1 MTKAIYFDMDG
12 TIADLYTVENW
23 LPMLR
28 AYDPTPYAIAAPLVR
43 LSSLARVLNRLQRE
57 GYILGIV
64 SWCSKTSTVEYD
76 HAVTAAKIEWLNHH
90 MPSVEWDEIHI
101 VAYGTPKE
109 SVVNFPEGILFDD
122 EERNRTTWTGT
133 AHDVHNI
140 IEILKG
146 LE

>member
-1 MTKAIYFDMDG
+1 
-12 TIADLYTVENW
+12 
-23 LPMLR
+23 
-28 AYDPTPYAIAAPLVR
+28 
-43 LSSLARVLNRLQRE
+43 
-57 GYILGIV
+57 
-64 SWCSKTSTVEYD
+64 
-76 HAVTAAKIEWLNHH
+76 

-122 EERNRTTWTGT
+122 EEKNRTAWTGT

-146 LE
+146 LK